1 MKRVIAALAA
11 LVLAV
16 VLVSVQPWGGAE
28 ARILVF
34 ADRTLQPPLEEL
46 ARMYVEE
53 KALDGVEV
61 NVTFIYGSSG
71 YVLSQLEIQG
81 RGDVYVA
88 DDQYFALIGVDRG
101 LLYPRSL
108 ETIGYLRLVLVVQEG
123 NPKGITS
130 IQDVLERGDVTI
142 AIGNPEHVSAGVL
155 AKRVLEKAG
164 LWDSVEE
171 LVGTGRVV
179 MVKSASEAASYVML
193 GLVDAAITFNI
204 YVNLNPDK
212 LDIVDD
218 PLLADFKAPVVV
230 ALPRGASEAGVD
242 FYRYIIDNAEVFYK
256 YGVEPGKG

>member
-1 MKRVIAALAA
+1 MKRLAALA
-11 LVLAV
+11 VLALAV
-16 VLVSVQPWGGAE
+16 ALALAQLWGGAG

-46 ARMYVEE
+46 ARMYVEDKSRE
-53 KALDGVEV
+53 GVDV

-88 DDQYFALIGVDRG
+88 DDKHFALVGVEKG
-101 LLYPRSL
+101 LLYPKTL
-108 ETIGYLRLVLVVQEG
+108 ETIGYLRLVLVVGEG

-130 IQDVLERGDVTI
+130 VEDALERSDVTI

-164 LWDSVEE
+164 LWDKVED
-171 LVGTGRVV
+171 LVGSGRIV
-179 MVKSASEAASYVML
+179 MVKSASEAASYVMM

-204 YVNLNPDK
+204 YVTLNPDR
-212 LDIVDD
+212 LDAVED
-218 PLLADFKAPVVV
+218 PILASLRAPVVV
-230 ALPRGASEAGVD
+230 ALPRGASEAGVE
-242 FYRYIIDNAEVFYK
+242 FYNYILENKEVFYK
-256 YGVEPGKG
+256 YGVEPAGG